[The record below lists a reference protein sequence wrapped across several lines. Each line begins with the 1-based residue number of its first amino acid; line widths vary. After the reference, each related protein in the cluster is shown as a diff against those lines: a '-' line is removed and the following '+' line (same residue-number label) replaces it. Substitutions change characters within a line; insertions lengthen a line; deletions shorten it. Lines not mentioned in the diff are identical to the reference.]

1 MLGRHKSM
9 NRRVGSMLTL
19 ALLLLALPMGQGE
32 LQTSFSACDGGACV
46 SSSATYSADQED
58 TLKGTNTA
66 TFGGG
71 VSLSQTVDGTGTSA
85 ENSIN
90 ATSANGDTAT
100 AYYKITNPGDWHLD
114 FLTSP
119 GDGFE
124 SAYADVGFSVSYA
137 DKIEAGASASSFL
150 GPFAGVNTVIDY
162 GSVTDYVAWAQSG
175 GFPESPYAQADQQ
188 FASASGENIQ
198 AGGLSSTLPPLEAA
212 KNVWYNSK
220 PGDSGS
226 AKANTNAYQNIFN
239 GVSNSDA
246 TGKNDAVAATPDKA
260 SNSAHSSVQ
269 IENGG
274 LGFFSSYASAST
286 TTADVS
292 RNINN
297 AFGDRIVFGA
307 AAFNAMDSVKT
318 RVTMDGVLGGTALLG
333 ASEATV
339 HAYATSAEVSNTVS
353 NANAANIVAGSG
365 VNADS
370 DPDAKTWDFQA
381 ASGVTVTQ
389 GSLDTSWSPSS
400 FWAGAYRNGDVFG
413 DMAGT
418 GMDFT
423 ASGAVIDA
431 MAASKNSAGQS
442 SYAMTN
448 ILDGNIG
455 MYGSSALA
463 DPQFTGASNYVGD
476 AMGGSIVSNVGS
488 NIQSDFAQGGIGS
501 GITVKNEIP
510 VAVSGQTTGE
520 YGEPLPGIIE
530 IPVDDTP
537 SDPPQPD
544 PIPSPKP
551 PVFLSSEGG
560 TATNP
565 DGSLGTDFGVSY
577 AIGEYISSGW
587 RAANGEVGTPCLA
600 ATSGIDAY
608 GATDT
613 QAIFSGN
620 HNGYYNP
627 QGIFGG
633 NSYISLANGGSIY
646 FGGSADNLRGDHANS
661 GGSVISGSIRELRSD
676 AESSSGNVY
685 SSIYGSTLE
694 GQQVDLGWMAGNRE
708 GDTAFGHTGA
718 IGSPSEESPANINS
732 YSSYAI
738 ANSLTAYGSESLI
751 GSGSSVE
758 TDWSA
763 RSRDGE
769 FVGGSITANSLD
781 GYMARLSGIK
791 GARASQRSVS
801 AWQQGQLENGQSGFM
816 AVGQEVNAYWTAIDK
831 RGDKIEGSAAL
842 LNNDFNFQSQ
852 QSATPFTVD
861 ASTDWSASVS
871 VDWLPPVLA
880 MSTQPTSEFEMT
892 WVGTDK
898 KMDQA
903 GVSVYSRDANM
914 WGSNRISSR
923 TDSASVSSSVN
934 GWADPEVEGS
944 IVSFGLDLQNKKG
957 AIVSQGANVQSGTL
971 KASNNGKSTTTVV
984 EGSEDVI
991 GDGNTDIN
999 WMSQNKEGDNAQG
1012 RTLINNG
1019 YVEASNTVKATSSSV
1034 EGSEQIEFDAADF
1047 TSTSSAG
1054 TARTETHLNSL
1065 EVMAAKSELP
1075 GGTYAKYSTN
1085 SKGTLAA
1092 ATSSQTVSD
1101 SQGSLAM
1108 GGSATV
1114 STSAPLDKK
1123 SKSAVLANGPN
1134 YYQYAT
1140 SGANVIDGSSVSSA
1154 SSFTSNVNGATASQ
1168 MVESEEQF
1176 GSILTEAI
1184 SGKGYIVRPNT
1195 ENPNEFYTSELNAAS
1210 GARVDNGASFTS
1222 TVNSKATWS
1231 SGLLT
1236 ATASQDITATGDAIE
1251 KWSGAFYAFDFTK
1264 NKFAGSALSTASIT
1278 EGTINAIDSATGKT
1292 GSASVIASKF
1302 DVLGNNI
1309 ERKYSAQSA
1318 VGELW
1323 MSTKVEQGA
1332 NSAPATLK
1340 DYSYSVTS
1348 TPAKLSLAG
1357 KWSATGANIYKDGK
1371 AWYTGSLGKS
1381 VSLHWHNSISGIKDA
1396 ALVQPKKNTIS

>member
-1 MLGRHKSM
+1 M
-9 NRRVGSMLTL
+9 NRRVGRMLTL
-19 ALLLLALPMGQGE
+19 VLLLLALPMGQGE
-32 LQTSFSACDGGACV
+32 LQTSFSACEGGDCV

-71 VSLSQTVDGTGTSA
+71 VGLSQTVGGTGTSA
-85 ENSIN
+85 ENSIT
-90 ATSANGDTAT
+90 ATSANGDNAT
-100 AYYKITNPGDWHLD
+100 AYYKITNPGVWHLD

-119 GDGFE
+119 GNGFD
-124 SAYADVGFSVSYA
+124 SAYAEVGFSVSYA
-137 DKIEAGASASSFL
+137 DKIEAGASASSSA
-150 GPFAGVNTVIDY
+150 GPFAGVNTVIDH
-162 GSVTDYVAWAQSG
+162 GTVTDYVAWAQSG
-175 GFPESPYAQADQQ
+175 GFPDSPYAQADQQ
-188 FASASGENIQ
+188 FASASGESIQ
-198 AGGLSSTLPPLEAA
+198 AGGLSSTLPPVEAA
-212 KNVWYNSK
+212 NAGYNSE

-226 AKANTNAYQNIFN
+226 AKANTNSANAYQNIFN

-260 SNSAHSSVQ
+260 SNSAYSSVQ

-274 LGFFSSYASAST
+274 LGFFSSYATAST
-286 TTADVS
+286 TSADVS
-292 RNINN
+292 RTIND
-297 AFGDRIVFGA
+297 AFGDRIEFGA
-307 AAFNAMDSVKT
+307 AAFNPMDSVKT
-318 RVTMDGVLGGTALLG
+318 RVTMDGVLGGPQASLG
-333 ASEATV
+333 ASEATA
-339 HAYATSAEVSNTVS
+339 HADATSAEVSNSVS

-389 GSLDTSWSPSS
+389 GSLDTSSS
-400 FWAGAYRNGDVFG
+400 SNRFWANAYRNDDEFS
-413 DMAGT
+413 DMART
-418 GMDFT
+418 GMGFT

-431 MAASKNSAGQS
+431 MAGSKNSAGQS

-448 ILDGNIG
+448 LLDGNIG
-455 MYGSSALA
+455 MYTSSAQA
-463 DPQFTGASNYVGD
+463 DPQFTGASNYVDG
-476 AMGGSIVSNVGS
+476 AFGSSIESNVGS

-530 IPVDDTP
+530 APIDESPVP
-537 SDPPQPD
+537 
-544 PIPSPKP
+544 PKP
-551 PVFLSSEGG
+551 LVSLSSEGS
-560 TATNP
+560 TAANT
-565 DGSLGTDFGVSY
+565 DGSLGSNFGVSH

-587 RAANGEVGTPCLA
+587 RAANAEVGTPGLA
-600 ATSGIDAY
+600 ATSGIDVY

-613 QAIFSGN
+613 QAEFSGN
-620 HNGYYNP
+620 HNAYYNP

-633 NSYISLANGGSIY
+633 NSYISQANGGGIY

-661 GGSVISGSIRELRSD
+661 GGSVISGSIRELRSN

-694 GQQVDLGWMAGNRE
+694 GQQVDLGWMARNSG

-718 IGSPSEESPANINS
+718 TGSPFEESPANINS
-732 YSSYAI
+732 YSSDAI

-751 GSGSSVE
+751 GSGSNVE
-758 TDWSA
+758 TDWNA
-763 RSRDGE
+763 NSRDGE
-769 FVGGSITANSLD
+769 FVGGSITANSPD
-781 GYMARLSGIK
+781 GYMTSLSGIK
-791 GARASQRSVS
+791 GARAGQRSVS
-801 AWQQGQLENGQSGFM
+801 AWQQGQPENEQSGFM
-816 AVGQEVNAYWTAIDK
+816 AVGQNVNAYWTTIDK

-842 LNNDFNFQSQ
+842 LNNGFNFQSQ

-861 ASTDWSASVS
+861 ASTDWSAHVS
-871 VDWLPPVLA
+871 VDWLPNVLTK
-880 MSTQPTSEFEMT
+880 STQPTSEFAMT
-892 WVGTDK
+892 WAGTDK

-934 GWADPEVEGS
+934 GWADPDVEGS

-957 AIVSQGANVQSGTL
+957 AMLSQGANVQSGTL
-971 KASNNGKSTTTVV
+971 EASNNGQSTTTVV

-999 WMSQNKEGDNAQG
+999 WISQNKEGDNAQG

-1019 YVEASNTVKATSSSV
+1019 YVEASNIVKATSSSV
-1034 EGSEQIEFDAADF
+1034 EGSEQIEFDAAHF

-1054 TARTETHLNSL
+1054 NARKDTTETHLNSL
-1065 EVMAAKSELP
+1065 EVMDAKSEMP
-1075 GGTYAKYSTN
+1075 SGTYAKYSTI

-1101 SQGSLAM
+1101 SQGILAM
-1108 GGSATV
+1108 GGSATI
-1114 STSAPLDKK
+1114 STSTPLDKK
-1123 SKSAVLANGPN
+1123 SKSAILANGPN

-1184 SGKGYIVRPNT
+1184 SGKGYIVRPT

-1264 NKFAGSALSTASIT
+1264 NKFAGSALSTASIS

-1318 VGELW
+1318 VGGLW

-1332 NSAPATLK
+1332 KIAPATLK
-1340 DYSYSVTS
+1340 DASYSVTA
-1348 TPAKLSLAG
+1348 TAAKLSLAG
-1357 KWSATGANIYKDGK
+1357 TWSATGANIYKEGK

-1381 VSLHWHNSISGIKDA
+1381 VNPHWHNSISGIKDA

>member
-1 MLGRHKSM
+1 M
-9 NRRVGSMLTL
+9 NRRIVRMLTL

-32 LQTSFSACDGGACV
+32 LPTSFSACDGGACV

-71 VSLSQTVDGTGTSA
+71 VGLSQTVDGTGTSA
-85 ENSIN
+85 ENSIT

-119 GDGFE
+119 GNGFE
-124 SAYADVGFSVSYA
+124 SAYAEVGFSVSYA
-137 DKIEAGASASSFL
+137 DKIEAGASASSFA
-150 GPFAGVNTVIDY
+150 GPFAGVNTVIDH

-175 GFPESPYAQADQQ
+175 GFLDSFLDSPYALAYQQ

-198 AGGLSSTLPPLEAA
+198 AGSLSSTLPPVEAA
-212 KNVWYNSK
+212 TNDGYNSK

-226 AKANTNAYQNIFN
+226 AKANTNSANAYQNIFN
-239 GVSNSDA
+239 GVSNSGV
-246 TGKNDAVAATPDKA
+246 TGKNDAVAVTPDRA

-274 LGFFSSYASAST
+274 LGFFSSYATAST

-318 RVTMDGVLGGTALLG
+318 RVTMEGVLGGPQASLG
-333 ASEATV
+333 ASEANA
-339 HAYATSAEVSNTVS
+339 HADATFAEVSNTVS

-370 DPDAKTWDFQA
+370 DPDANNHDVQA

-389 GSLDTSWSPSS
+389 GLLDTSSSSSS
-400 FWAGAYRNGDVFG
+400 FWANAFRNDDDFA
-413 DMAGT
+413 DMAST
-418 GMDFT
+418 GMGFR

-431 MAASKNSAGQS
+431 MAGSKNSAGQS

-455 MYGSSALA
+455 MYGSSAQA
-463 DPQFTGASNYVGD
+463 GPQFTGAYNYVDG
-476 AMGGSIVSNVGS
+476 AMGSSIESNVGS
-488 NIQSDFAQGGIGS
+488 NIQSDFAMGGIGS
-501 GITVKNEIP
+501 GITVTNEIP
-510 VAVSGQTTGE
+510 VAVSGQTVGE
-520 YGEPLPGIIE
+520 DEQPMP
-530 IPVDDTP
+530 
-537 SDPPQPD
+537 PD
-544 PIPSPKP
+544 PLVTPKPPVEPKP
-551 PVFLSSEGG
+551 PVFLSSQGS
-560 TATNP
+560 TAANS
-565 DGSLGTDFGVSY
+565 DGSLGTNFGVSL
-577 AIGEYISSGW
+577 ALGEYISSGW

-600 ATSGIDAY
+600 ATSGIDVY

-613 QAIFSGN
+613 PAEFMGY
-620 HNGYYNP
+620 HNAYYNP
-627 QGIFGG
+627 QGIFSG
-633 NSYISLANGGSIY
+633 NSYISLANGGGIY
-646 FGGSADNLRGDHANS
+646 FGGSADNLRGDHVNS
-661 GGSVISGSIRELRSD
+661 GGSVISGSIRELSSN

-694 GQQVDLGWMAGNRE
+694 GQQVDLGWMAWNSG
-708 GDTAFGHTGA
+708 GDTASGHTGA
-718 IGSPSEESPANINS
+718 TGSPYGEYPANINS
-732 YSSYAI
+732 ISSDAI
-738 ANSLTAYGSESLI
+738 ANSLTASGLDCLI
-751 GSGSSVE
+751 GSGSSVQ

-763 RSRDGE
+763 QSRDGE
-769 FVGGSITANSLD
+769 SLGGSITANSQD
-781 GYMARLSGIK
+781 GYMAGLSGIK
-791 GARASQRSVS
+791 VARASQHSVN
-801 AWQQGQLENGQSGFM
+801 AWQQGQPENGQSGFM
-816 AVGQEVNAYWTAIDK
+816 AVGQEVNADWTASDK
-831 RGDKIEGSAAL
+831 RGDKIEGSATL
-842 LNNDFNFQSQ
+842 VNSGFNFQSQ

-861 ASTDWSASVS
+861 ASTDWSAYSAY
-871 VDWLPPVLA
+871 VDFLPAVFAPGYN
-880 MSTQPTSEFEMT
+880 PTPEFAMT

-934 GWADPEVEGS
+934 GWADPEDEGS

-971 KASNNGKSTTTVV
+971 VASNNGKSTTTVV

-999 WMSQNKEGDNAQG
+999 WISQNKEGDQAQG

-1019 YVEASNTVKATSSSV
+1019 YLEASNTVKATSSSV
-1034 EGSEQIEFDAADF
+1034 EGSEQIEFDAAHF
-1047 TSTSSAG
+1047 MSTSSAG
-1054 TARTETHLNSL
+1054 NARKDTTETHLNSL

-1075 GGTYAKYSTN
+1075 GGTYAKYSTI

-1108 GGSATV
+1108 GGSATISI
-1114 STSAPLDKK
+1114 STPLDKK

-1140 SGANVIDGSSVSSA
+1140 SGANVIDGSSVSST

-1184 SGKGYIVRPNT
+1184 SGKGYIVRPT

-1278 EGTINAIDSATGKT
+1278 EGTINAIDSATVKT

-1318 VGELW
+1318 VGGLW
-1323 MSTKVEQGA
+1323 MSTKVEQGE

-1340 DYSYSVTS
+1340 DDSYSVTS
-1348 TPAKLSLAG
+1348 TAAKLSLAG